1 VISEDTGRKFEN
13 VELEDCGKADK
24 VWADKDNCR
33 IIGGKGLKSA
43 LNARV
48 AQIKEEIGKTT
59 SDFDKE
65 KLQERLAKLAGGV
78 AQINVGAATEVEL
91 KEIKERVID
100 AVAATKAAAEEG
112 IVAGGGVALL
122 RARAALA
129 KVKDSLKVDDEK
141 TGVDIV
147 YQSLAEPMRGIAR
160 NAGVDEGW
168 VVHEVE
174 KETKVK
180 DYGFNALSL
189 QFGSMIA
196 QGIVDPT
203 KVTRTALQN
212 AASIAIMILTTE
224 CLVTDLPE
232 KKDAMP
238 AMPGGMGGM
247 GGMGGGMDY

>member
-1 VISEDTGRKFEN
+1 MS
-13 VELEDCGKADK
+13 
-24 VWADKDNCR
+24 
-33 IIGGKGLKSA
+33 
-43 LNARV
+43 
-48 AQIKEEIGKTT
+48 KTT
-59 SDFDKE
+59 SDFDRE
-65 KLQERLAKLAGGV
+65 KLQERLAKLSGGV

-122 RARAALA
+122 RARQVLA
-129 KVKDSLKVDDEK
+129 KVRDSFKFDDEK

-147 YQSLAEPMRGIAR
+147 YKALSEPMRGIAR
-160 NAGVDEGW
+160 NAGVDDGW
-168 VVHEVE
+168 VVKEVE

-180 DYGFNALSL
+180 DYGFNALTLS
-189 QFGSMIA
+189 FGPMIS

-212 AASIAIMILTTE
+212 AASVATMILTTE

-232 KKDAMP
+232 KKESVG
-238 AMPGGMGGM
+238 MPGGMGGM